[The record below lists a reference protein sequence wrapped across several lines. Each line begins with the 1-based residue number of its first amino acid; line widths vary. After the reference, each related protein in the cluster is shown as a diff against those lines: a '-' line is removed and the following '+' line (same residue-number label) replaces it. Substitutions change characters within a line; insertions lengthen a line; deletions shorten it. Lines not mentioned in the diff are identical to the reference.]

1 MELSLQ
7 CSPETGGEKIVN
19 WTQNH
24 WKGRNLKAIMCKFGL
39 GATVYPSGSTEVLF
53 ISSEEQILA
62 ANMKQ
67 VKASVEFKGSFW
79 LLMRTQRDLQQMGLM
94 R

>member
-1 MELSLQ
+1 MGLSLQ

-24 WKGRNLKAIMCKFGL
+24 WKGKSLKAIMCKFGL

-62 ANMKQ
+62 ANIKQ
-67 VKASVEFKGSFW
+67 VKAKVFQNVLIKSAVFNREEFSIHIQKG
-79 LLMRTQRDLQQMGLM
+79 
-94 R
+94 